1 MVIMGLQLLLTAA
14 LSLCLGAIA
23 QSCTSYGV
31 DYSNGGSYYIDSSSN
46 DYFSFVSEFQGCYR
60 ESISPV
66 LIDPDNNQYACSAI
80 EIGDSGAKVTSLCY
94 IPFSAM
100 RTGQWKLVL
109 AGRQIS
115 TQRTINLKVGPLA
128 TTTVTATPT
137 VIVGI
142 TSTPR
147 AITIVSTIFK
157 TETLVL
163 PPKTTTRDCNIG
175 QTQTVTVYPPTRT
188 VTTQSIV
195 TRTST
200 AGPVTKALTTTL
212 VTTAKCHWPTSE
224 FFEETRPPGNGCDYR
239 YHGHCHSDNINSHL
253 HQYHNSA
260 NADNHGDHLED
271 IHSNNHAASFD
282 RLQQQQAWGYSD
294 DYAGNCVRH
303 HGDESRIHY
312 YDGDGHSI
320 CGRQIQSVQLPAG
333 ELVDGMAAANF
344 SK

>member
-212 VTTAKCHWPTSE
+212 VTTAKCHWPTKK
-224 FFEETRPPGNGCDYR
+224 PG
-239 YHGHCHSDNINSHL
+239 
-253 HQYHNSA
+253 
-260 NADNHGDHLED
+260 
-271 IHSNNHAASFD
+271 
-282 RLQQQQAWGYSD
+282 LQA
-294 DYAGNCVRH
+294 
-303 HGDESRIHY
+303 
-312 YDGDGHSI
+312 
-320 CGRQIQSVQLPAG
+320 
-333 ELVDGMAAANF
+333 MAAITATTVTVTQTTSTVTYTSITTLPTPTTTEITLKISTQTITPPPLTACNSNKPGATVTITRGTASVITETKVVYITTTVTGTVF
-344 SK
+344 VGSTVYSTATNPISATACWRAGGWYGRR